1 MKRNTRRNEG
11 AAMLMVLLVI
21 LMATATAMFAIHA
34 TAFEVR
40 ASGHVRQLVQTQYVG
55 EGGIMAALATVD
67 RTGPRALQTILRR
80 RSEMQAASTGSPLV
94 LKDVGEPNL
103 LPGTT
108 GARFA
113 GPELQ
118 AITGMHPVD
127 REALGGMRQA
137 YEPVLM
143 VDVYDTY
150 EWSQVMAGERADGRG
165 QMRYLRATYT
175 ARGRTRVQGD
185 VTQDQAGRQFHEG
198 ASDARAHGVT
208 GPYGGGG

>member
-1 MKRNTRRNEG
+1 
-11 AAMLMVLLVI
+11 MLMVLLVI
-21 LMATATAMFAIHA
+21 LMATATALFAIHA

-40 ASGHVRQLVQTQYVG
+40 ASGHVRQLMQAQYVG

-67 RTGPRALQTILRR
+67 RIGARTLQTVIRR
-80 RSEMQAASTGSPLV
+80 RSQMQAASAGTPL
-94 LKDVGEPNL
+94 DMTPYTEPNL
-103 LPGTT
+103 MPHMT

-118 AITGMHPVD
+118 SIAGLHAVD
-127 REALGGMRQA
+127 REALGGERQA
-137 YEPVLM
+137 YTPALV

-150 EWSQVMAGERADGRG
+150 EWSQVVAGERADGHG

-175 ARGRTRVQGD
+175 ARGRTRIEGD
-185 VTQDQAGRQFHEG
+185 HVGDEEAGARSFHEG
-198 ASDARAHGVT
+198 ASDARAHGVS